1 MANNMFLSVG
11 WGFYLS
17 GVNTSYFSKE
27 PRGFCLAS
35 RWCEIYFTFEGRVFL
50 KPNTKEF
57 GGERLQR
64 LLDFLKP
71 YDVKVTIQKD
81 GFLVG
86 RAKKLKSEVDFDVK
100 EQAFFQAIALYV
112 AGVRNII
119 NDLKK
124 EINRLKDGK
133 NE

>member
-1 MANNMFLSVG
+1 MANNMFLNVG

-35 RWCEIYFTFEGRVFL
+35 SWCEIYFTFEGRVFL
-50 KPNTKEF
+50 KPDTKEF
-57 GGERLQR
+57 GGERLEM

-71 YDVKVTIQKD
+71 TDAKIKIQKD

-86 RAKKLKSEVDFDVK
+86 RAKELRSDADFWVK
-100 EQAFFQAIALYV
+100 KQAFLQATELYV
-112 AGVRNII
+112 VGVRNII